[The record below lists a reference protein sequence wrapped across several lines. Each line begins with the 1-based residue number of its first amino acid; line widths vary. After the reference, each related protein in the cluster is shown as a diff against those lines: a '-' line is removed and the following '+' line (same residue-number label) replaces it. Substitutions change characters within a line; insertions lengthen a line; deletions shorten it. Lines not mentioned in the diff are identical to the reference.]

1 MSERRSD
8 RVLSI
13 VLSILVHA
21 AIIGA
26 LIWGW
31 WQYRT
36 PKPAP
41 QTLAIEASVVH
52 DNETAANPEP
62 APVPQTPPPAP
73 TPTPPP
79 PPPPPAPDAQA
90 EQRAIEEQE
99 AAAQREREDAAAKLA
114 AQRKAALEA
123 EEQARAEAQVKAE
136 AEAKAKA
143 EAEAEAK
150 AKAEAQA
157 KAEAEHKAQEL
168 AQQRKAEQER
178 AQREADLRTQLQ
190 VEEHLDAART
200 NGALAQY
207 QALIAAR
214 IERAW
219 IRPPSAHAGINCQVN
234 ITQVPGGEV
243 TAVQVGKCNGD
254 EAVRQSIETAAY
266 RASPLPAP
274 PDPALFDRDVVVTF
288 APHD

>member
-157 KAEAEHKAQEL
+157 KAEAERKAQEL

>member
-31 WQYRT
+31 RQYRT

-143 EAEAEAK
+143 EAEAK

-157 KAEAEHKAQEL
+157 RAEAEHKAQEL

-243 TAVQVGKCNGD
+243 TVVQVGKCNGD

>member
-90 EQRAIEEQE
+90 EQRAVEEQE
-99 AAAQREREDAAAKLA
+99 AAAQREREDAAAQLA

-143 EAEAEAK
+143 EAEAK

-157 KAEAEHKAQEL
+157 RAEAEHKAQEL

>member
-157 KAEAEHKAQEL
+157 KAEAERKAQEL

-243 TAVQVGKCNGD
+243 TVVQVGKCNGD